1 MFPSGCVVCD
11 ATGGPR
17 NAERESVVG
26 RAEARIDRPQP
37 AIERVVRRC
46 RAAELGEQHASHRPP
61 RDDRRRR
68 ADLEVREDP
77 VPPHRAVKDEQVA
90 AGAQRAQRWRQA
102 RDVRRVHDRHASARQ
117 PPRERRAISRVWH
130 RERRDPPAPPRACG
144 SRRHRDEL
152 DACEAPEPGPQD
164 AHGRARRHH
173 RHRVRP
179 HPIEDSDPAAGIA
192 VRVGE
197 QHEID
202 AIGGLTREVTRDV
215 DQDRAASL
223 GDQERALHAA
233 RPPASRAPAGGTCA
247 EEAHGDHLRRPQQ
260 LACQGTRAAPD
271 RCDGDARVRAH
282 TGEGQA
288 RVEAAERARPVRR
301 AAHAVR
307 APRKRLAATG
317 PATGSVSWIHA
328 GGRCYGARGR
338 STRMALLSLK
348 MMESPATARPCGNA
362 SRGVAPRRIPNAL
375 VRGAI
380 PSCAESQAAGN
391 VTDLGAL
398 SLLAA
403 CPSRPP
409 LRATMAARWAPRL
422 CGFWSSWRTARLLQ
436 PARRVSPRPTLGTA
450 RRCSLRVRP

>member
-164 AHGRARRHH
+164 AHSRARRHH
-173 RHRVRP
+173 QHRVRP
-179 HPIEDSDPAAGIA
+179 HPIEHSDPAAGIA

-247 EEAHGDHLRRPQQ
+247 EEAHGDHRGRSQQ
-260 LACQGTRAAPD
+260 LACQARAQHRIAVMTMHAFEPTPARAMCASKPRACPTCSPSRA
-271 RCDGDARVRAH
+271 RCAELL
-282 TGEGQA
+282 GEAGGEQA
-288 RVEAAERARPVRR
+288 R
-301 AAHAVR
+301 
-307 APRKRLAATG
+307 RLAACRGST
-317 PATGSVSWIHA
+317 PAVDVTEHGD
-328 GGRCYGARGR
+328 GARG
-338 STRMALLSLK
+338 
-348 MMESPATARPCGNA
+348 
-362 SRGVAPRRIPNAL
+362 
-375 VRGAI
+375 
-380 PSCAESQAAGN
+380 
-391 VTDLGAL
+391 
-398 SLLAA
+398 
-403 CPSRPP
+403 
-409 LRATMAARWAPRL
+409 
-422 CGFWSSWRTARLLQ
+422 WRCCR
-436 PARRVSPRPTLGTA
+436 
-450 RRCSLRVRP
+450 